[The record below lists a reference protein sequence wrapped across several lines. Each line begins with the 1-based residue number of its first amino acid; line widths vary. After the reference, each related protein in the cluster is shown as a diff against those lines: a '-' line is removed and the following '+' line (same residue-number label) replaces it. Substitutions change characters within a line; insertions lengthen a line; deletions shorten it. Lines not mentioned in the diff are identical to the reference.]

1 LWGDGKVFLK
11 YQKVKFKSKKSPSL
25 KRIKKYLEHE
35 QAKDFSVL
43 DLQEYSKNAIFSTL
57 LICSGMSP
65 RHISRMAYGLL
76 KALKQ
81 AEVPDSDLFQVLG
94 TRESGWMIL
103 TLKDLHVHLIT
114 EELRP
119 EINIEEVWKKP
130 LTEPEIQE
138 FNLNAFEVYKRY
150 KKR

>member
-1 LWGDGKVFLK
+1 
-11 YQKVKFKSKKSPSL
+11 
-25 KRIKKYLEHE
+25 
-35 QAKDFSVL
+35 
-43 DLQEYSKNAIFSTL
+43 
-57 LICSGMSP
+57 MSP